1 MELQPS
7 KKTLRLLGIISISLA
22 LWMLYATWK
31 NMREIAAPHIVQ
43 LTMQFIQDGH
53 YHKLRDIEFVG
64 NVVKESVYDRRY
76 KAAPEK
82 VLPPFLRKGRIASYT
97 FEEAD
102 KPWPTKYHHKVYR
115 VTVTSPEGEQNAFW
129 LTMLSE
135 KTYGW
140 LLWLQGGVKAPKE
153 WDELF
158 VL

>member
-7 KKTLRLLGIISISLA
+7 NATMRFLSAIAISIA
-22 LWMLYATWK
+22 LWMLYATWT
-31 NMREIAAPHIVQ
+31 NMREIAPAHIVQ